1 MAGIERD
8 CLAHGSGVGRIMAKP
23 RKQLP
28 KVHEDG
34 RIHSHFALRPQV
46 YKALAMVSERDC
58 RSMTEQ
64 LSWLIMERK
73 RALDD
78 TGQVP
83 EKLG

>member
-1 MAGIERD
+1 MAT
-8 CLAHGSGVGRIMAKP
+8 

-34 RIHSHFALRPQV
+34 RIHSHFALRPSV
-46 YKALAMVSERDC
+46 YKALALVSERDH

-73 RALDD
+73 RALD
-78 TGQVP
+78 GAGKVP
-83 EKLG
+83 EKVR